1 MTADPFTVP
10 LERLRRRTSAKWT
23 KFGPE
28 VLPLWVAEMD
38 VDLAEP
44 IREALD
50 RAVREGDMGYP
61 TPEPYIEAFLDF
73 ARARWTWTGLDAA
86 RTTPV
91 QSVIMGYVD
100 ALLEVTDPGSEIL
113 VNSPVYP
120 PFFAYLKQAGRVIRE
135 APLGADMRLDLAAID
150 RAMAEATAGGRRA
163 GYLLCNPH
171 NPGGAVHTRAEL
183 EGVAELSRRHGVPVV
198 SDEIHAPIV
207 YAPHEFT
214 PYLDVD
220 PTGMAL
226 HAASKA
232 WNLASIPSAL
242 LIGGPESAPFDSY
255 LAGKHHGP
263 SHLGVLAQTAAY
275 RDGGEWLAGM
285 LAGLDRNRL
294 LVRDLLAQHAPQVD
308 YLVPEGTYLTW
319 LDFGTMLGE
328 VPSHALMT
336 HGRLALNVGTDF
348 GTGGAGHARMN
359 IATSPAILEE
369 AVRRIAHTLDVVQ
382 SAGASQVSV

>member
-1 MTADPFTVP
+1 MTVDPFTVP

-23 KFGPE
+23 KFDPD

-44 IREALD
+44 IQEALI
-50 RAVREGDMGYP
+50 RAVRDGDMGYP
-61 TPEPYIEAFLDF
+61 TPGPYVDAFVDF
-73 ARARWTWTGLDAA
+73 ARARWPWEGLDPA
-86 RTTPV
+86 RVLPV

-100 ALLEVTDPGSEIL
+100 ALVEVTDPGSEIL

-120 PFFAYLKQAGRVIRE
+120 PFFAYLKQAGRVLRE
-135 APLGADMRLDLAAID
+135 APLGPDLRLDLEAID
-150 RAMAEATAGGRRA
+150 RAMELATAGGRRA

-183 EGVAELSRRHGVPVV
+183 EAVAELSRRHGVPVV

-207 YAPHEFT
+207 YAPHEFA

-220 PTGMAL
+220 PTGVAL

-232 WNLASIPSAL
+232 WNLPAMPAAL
-242 LIGGPESAPFDSY
+242 MVGGPEAAGFDSF
-255 LAGKHHGP
+255 AHGKHHGP
-263 SHLGVLAQTAAY
+263 SHLGAIAQIAAY
-275 RDGGEWLAGM
+275 REGGEWLEGM

-294 LVRDLLAQHAPQVD
+294 LVRDLLAAHAPEVG

-319 LDFGTMLGE
+319 LGFGTMLGD

-359 IATSPAILEE
+359 IATSPEILEE
-369 AVRRIAHTLDVVQ
+369 AVRRIARTLEVAQ
-382 SAGASQVSV
+382 SEGRSQVSV